1 MNQNVVEWVETN
13 FASPKTRRL
22 YRTAVEDFLSFA
34 GEVNTPMELERKVKR
49 WLQQLNSDKAPK
61 SIRAYLSAVKSYFA
75 DHGITLP
82 QEKWRSI
89 IRRLTPPAKP
99 LTMDKAGT
107 HEEWKRILT
116 VMPLAGRS
124 LFLFLLSSGCRI
136 EEALQLKVDD
146 LELEADPPR
155 AYMRQPYT
163 KGGFGGRIVF
173 MTYEARDA
181 ILQWLEV
188 KQKIRKREPRIYR
201 GLVAAGILPTP
212 KRGNQKRDLHRVWD
226 FNDRTVREI
235 LYNALEKAGLDER
248 DPITNRY
255 RLHVHSTR
263 KFFRSYC
270 GLEEGLVHALMAH
283 SGYLDSAYFRK
294 LQENPDEVGQE
305 YKAIAMPR
313 LTIFERTA
321 VDKVEMIKAFARSLG
336 IENID
341 IKIAR
346 MLEENP
352 ELDEEQA
359 IGKLIRQELA
369 ITPRR
374 ERKVI
379 DESELE
385 RYINEGWEIEHVV
398 NSKIVV
404 VR

>member
-1 MNQNVVEWVETN
+1 MKQSVVDWVESN
-13 FASPKTRRL
+13 FASKKTRRL

-34 GEVNTPMELERKVKR
+34 GEVNTPEELEKKVKY
-49 WLQQLNSDKAPK
+49 WLRANSDKAPK
-61 SIRAYLSAVKSYFA
+61 TLRAYLIAVKSYFT
-75 DHGITLP
+75 DNGITLP
-82 QEKWRSI
+82 PEKWRSI
-89 IRRLTPPAKP
+89 TRRLTPPAKP
-99 LTMDKAGT
+99 VTIDKAGT

-155 AYMRQPYT
+155 AYIRQLYT

-188 KQKIRKREPRIYR
+188 KQKMRKREPRIYR

-212 KRGNQKRDLHRVWD
+212 KRGSQERDLHRVWD
-226 FNDRTVREI
+226 FSDRTVRET
-235 LYNALEKAGLDER
+235 LYNALEKTGLNER
-248 DPITNRY
+248 DPITGRY

-263 KFFRSYC
+263 KFFRTNC
-270 GLEEGLVHALMAH
+270 GLDDALTHALMGH

-294 LQENPDEVGQE
+294 LLESPDEVAAE
-305 YKAIAMPR
+305 YGRVAMPR

-321 VDKVEMIKAFARSLG
+321 VDKVEMIKAFAKSLG
-336 IENID
+336 VD
-341 IKIAR
+341 LSKIAR
-346 MLEENP
+346 IMEEDP
-352 ELDEEQA
+352 TLTEEEA
-359 IGKLIRQELA
+359 IGKLIRQELTL
-369 ITPRR
+369 TPKR

-379 DESELE
+379 EESELE